1 MQLSFIF
8 ASLHLNPLLCIS
20 YCFTASYGNNDNHNY
35 YLYIMK
41 KKNKIVKVIF
51 QVNLEEDVIAWEKHV
66 DEILNG
72 VESGE
77 KSVFKVYMKNLMPI
91 KEMDNVVR
99 ELCDALDYRF
109 KTLSKYYSSN
119 ECIAAG
125 YTEMLASATYYID
138 I

>member
-1 MQLSFIF
+1 
-8 ASLHLNPLLCIS
+8 
-20 YCFTASYGNNDNHNY
+20 
-35 YLYIMK
+35 MK

-91 KEMDNVVR
+91 KEMDNSVR
-99 ELCDALDYRF
+99 ELWILLILVLILFRNIIEITNVLLLVIQKC
-109 KTLSKYYSSN
+109 
-119 ECIAAG
+119 
-125 YTEMLASATYYID
+125 
-138 I
+138 